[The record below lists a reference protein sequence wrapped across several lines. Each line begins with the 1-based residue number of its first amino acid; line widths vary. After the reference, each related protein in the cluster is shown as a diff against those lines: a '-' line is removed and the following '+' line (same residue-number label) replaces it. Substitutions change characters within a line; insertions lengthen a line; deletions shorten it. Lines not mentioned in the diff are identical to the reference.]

1 MICGL
6 TITLRKHKCIITANQ
21 MTMRY
26 NSVMYKANKETRLLI
41 RFLREKGIRY
51 IFIEET
57 LRNEHRSRILNDEA
71 NGNLLKYFDK
81 CFPRGLYNVISYSFI
96 WDSTKNGYKF
106 WNTVYDMWVAYNSKN
121 LYGAEN
127 FIH

>member
-1 MICGL
+1 M
-6 TITLRKHKCIITANQ
+6 K
-21 MTMRY
+21 Y
-26 NSVMYKANKETRLLI
+26 NNVMYKANKETRLLI

-57 LRNEHRSRILNDEA
+57 LRNAHRSRILNDEA

-106 WNTVYDMWVAYNSKN
+106 WRKMNDMWFDYYFKKSISA
-121 LYGAEN
+121 
-127 FIH
+127 

>member
-1 MICGL
+1 MDKTTHGTKL
-6 TITLRKHKCIITANQ
+6 F
-21 MTMRY
+21 
-26 NSVMYKANKETRLLI
+26 V
-41 RFLREKGIRY
+41 RFLRERGIKY
-51 IFIEET
+51 IYTEEI
-57 LRNEHRSRILNDEA
+57 LRNEYRKYEEKKYSHFLDDM

-106 WNTVYDMWVAYNSKN
+106 WHTVYDMWTAYNSKN

-127 FIH
+127 CIH

>member
-1 MICGL
+1 
-6 TITLRKHKCIITANQ
+6 
-21 MTMRY
+21 
-26 NSVMYKANKETRLLI
+26 MYKTTDKTKLFV
-41 RFLREKGIRY
+41 RFLREMGIKY
-51 IFIEET
+51 TYVEET
-57 LRNEHRSRILNDEA
+57 LQFAYIKKYERKEFSRFISDEVD
-71 NGNLLKYFDK
+71 GNLLKYFDK

-106 WNTVYDMWVAYNSKN
+106 WHTVYDMWVAYNSKN